1 MNFSDL
7 FEYLDKYGIGGV
19 IGVVVLFLIITLF
32 KTESFY
38 GTLSKLIGNL
48 FRKNEDHKILKRI
61 TDSEISNHDIIKFI
75 DFWIYSKVPTFRFST
90 DYRTAVFRKYIE
102 IYLEGYKKNINEFIR
117 SGKFKEMD
125 DSEIWQVSLT
135 LINDTIRDYENE
147 MKKQGIPDIIIEKM
161 KVRNNDTLNLTI
173 DLIEGICNSRF
184 YNSKN
189 NLLKVYSILNI
200 LLSILENTISH
211 SELVCNSI
219 NGQLKGLEYGG
230 FKEP

>member
-38 GTLSKLIGNL
+38 GVLSKLIGNL
-48 FRKNEDHKILKRI
+48 FKKNEDHKILKRI

-102 IYLEGYKKNINEFIR
+102 LYLEGYKKNINEFIR

-161 KVRNNDTLNLTI
+161 KIRNNDTLNLTI

>member
-7 FEYLDKYGIGGV
+7 FVYLDKYGIGGV

-38 GTLSKLIGNL
+38 GVLSKLIGNL

-102 IYLEGYKKNINEFIR
+102 LYLEGYKKNINEFIR

-135 LINDTIRDYENE
+135 LINDTIRDYESE